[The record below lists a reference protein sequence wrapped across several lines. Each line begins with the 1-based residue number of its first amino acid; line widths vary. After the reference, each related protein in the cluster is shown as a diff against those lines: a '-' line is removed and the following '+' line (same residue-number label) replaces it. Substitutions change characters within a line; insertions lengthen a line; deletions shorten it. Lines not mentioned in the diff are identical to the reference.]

1 MTVYVQKWSWIPLCT
16 KRLSHKDDLHV
27 VTSVR
32 LSSIFRMTLNVL
44 LLADEHFTVKGKNGA
59 EYTLSQ
65 VNKHTLSKL
74 KHSFCI
80 S

>member
-1 MTVYVQKWSWIPLCT
+1 
-16 KRLSHKDDLHV
+16 
-27 VTSVR
+27 
-32 LSSIFRMTLNVL
+32 MTLNVL

-65 VNKHTLSKL
+65 VNKNSK
-74 KHSFCI
+74 KGNCI